1 MWDMI
6 ATSYPEN
13 RASAQMRMTPSEK
26 PSSEI
31 VCLVDDDPTVLRSTG
46 RLLVSDGFA
55 VRPFNKGEDFIA
67 DRKSTRLNSS
77 HGSISYA
84 VFCLKKKNHRVGKEL
99 LLLPLRALE
108 RLLELVR
115 LDRDAESLAAAA
127 PGGLDRHRVADRLV
141 HDAGGVLDC

>member
-46 RLLVSDGFA
+46 RLLVLVGCA
-55 VRPFNKGEDFIA
+55 VRPFKKGEDFTAYVAPQEVPLVVLDI
-67 DRKSTRLNSS
+67 RKEEMP
-77 HGSISYA
+77 G
-84 VFCLKKKNHRVGKEL
+84 
-99 LLLPLRALE
+99 LE
-108 RLLELVR
+108 RLAR
-115 LDRDAESLAAAA
+115 QSAIA
-127 PGGLDRHRVADRLV
+127 PE
-141 HDAGGVLDC
+141 